1 KFYLTCHHV
10 IEGETTTTIGHVAN
24 LDPGLMPEHL
34 KRKMLKCAVA
44 GRGHIDAVRCGFC
57 VGDDISHG
65 FHRHRWRHHQDVRH
79 QRHERDGVEVLVVVE
94 GQARIERGV
103 DG

>member
-1 KFYLTCHHV
+1 MRDRFHFATLNEADHRGTVRKEKFYLTRHHV
-10 IEGETTTTIGHVAN
+10 IERETTATIGHMADF
-24 LDPGLMPEHL
+24 DPGLMPEHL

-65 FHRHRWRHHQDVRH
+65 FHRH
-79 QRHERDGVEVLVVVE
+79 
-94 GQARIERGV
+94 
-103 DG
+103 